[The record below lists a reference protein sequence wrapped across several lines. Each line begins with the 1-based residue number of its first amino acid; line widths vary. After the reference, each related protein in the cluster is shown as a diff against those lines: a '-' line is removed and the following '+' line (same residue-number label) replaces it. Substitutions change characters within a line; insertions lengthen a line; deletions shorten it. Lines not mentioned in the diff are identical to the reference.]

1 MAKAKPAPEPGKRGR
16 KPKAFSPEKQAAI
29 IAALSEG
36 RTTRE
41 VAAMFGE
48 PESTI
53 RSRFSD
59 ISARTISVASQIVSA
74 NCAVNTLPIPAQGVA
89 ISLAQKM
96 QAITSNLADAA
107 LASSVVSAKAAM
119 AAQRQAEKLDP
130 DADEL
135 DLDLMTNM
143 AGAARIARE
152 AADLPTRLM
161 QISAATKVAEDANTP
176 AAAPS
181 FVVNFVNPKPRTP
194 GDERN

>member
-1 MAKAKPAPEPGKRGR
+1 
-16 KPKAFSPEKQAAI
+16 
-29 IAALSEG
+29 
-36 RTTRE
+36 
-41 VAAMFGE
+41 MFGE

-59 ISARTISVASQIVSA
+59 ISARTVSVASQIVSA

-96 QAITSNLADAA
+96 QVITSNLTDAA
-107 LASSVVSAKAAM
+107 LASSVVSARAAQ

-152 AADLPTRLM
+152 AADLPVRLM
-161 QISAATKVAEDANTP
+161 QISAAAKITEDANTP

-181 FVVNFVNPKPRTP
+181 FTVNFVSPKPRTP

>member
-1 MAKAKPAPEPGKRGR
+1 MAKAKPVPEPGRRGR

-41 VAAMFGE
+41 VAAIFGE

-89 ISLAQKM
+89 ISLA
-96 QAITSNLADAA
+96 
-107 LASSVVSAKAAM
+107 
-119 AAQRQAEKLDP
+119 
-130 DADEL
+130 
-135 DLDLMTNM
+135 
-143 AGAARIARE
+143 
-152 AADLPTRLM
+152 
-161 QISAATKVAEDANTP
+161 
-176 AAAPS
+176 
-181 FVVNFVNPKPRTP
+181 
-194 GDERN
+194 

>member
-1 MAKAKPAPEPGKRGR
+1 
-16 KPKAFSPEKQAAI
+16 
-29 IAALSEG
+29 
-36 RTTRE
+36 
-41 VAAMFGE
+41 
-48 PESTI
+48 
-53 RSRFSD
+53 
-59 ISARTISVASQIVSA
+59 
-74 NCAVNTLPIPAQGVA
+74 
-89 ISLAQKM
+89 M

-161 QISAATKVAEDANTP
+161 QISAATKITEDASTP

-181 FVVNFVNPKPRTP
+181 FVVTFV
-194 GDERN
+194 DEKGE